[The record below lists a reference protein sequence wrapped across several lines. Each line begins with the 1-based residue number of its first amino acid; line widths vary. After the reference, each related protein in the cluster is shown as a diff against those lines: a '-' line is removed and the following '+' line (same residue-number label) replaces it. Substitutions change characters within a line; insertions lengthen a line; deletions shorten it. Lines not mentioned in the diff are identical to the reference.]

1 MQKEMRWRDLL
12 GYFRTWSAL
21 EKFRVEY
28 PQDIL
33 TSPDDRF
40 KKDLNEPIKDD
51 IDIRGGDLPVR
62 FWKDLREAAVKEKER
77 AKVEVDDKVIVEW
90 PLAVILVSKS

>member
-1 MQKEMRWRDLL
+1 MQKEMSWRDLL

-33 TSPDDRF
+33 TPPDDRF

-62 FWKDLREAAVKEKER
+62 FWKDLREAAAKEKER

>member
-33 TSPDDRF
+33 TPPDDRF

-62 FWKDLREAAVKEKER
+62 FWKDLREAAAKEKER